1 MVFVIGTI
9 PIKALNITEIVW
21 EIEGDKDAKAS

>member
-1 MVFVIGTI
+1 MVFVTGTV
-9 PIKALNITEIVW
+9 PIKALKITEIVW